1 MKLAEVLEEKL
12 VEVLEEESREDQLE
26 GILEVA
32 LVLGVIGVLEVGP

>member
-32 LVLGVIGVLEVGP
+32 LVLGVLGVLSLVP